1 MKFHLS
7 PEQEALQDTIQ
18 RTIARICPPP
28 RRRDLIEANVDDDP
42 AIWSALM
49 DAGLGGLLIPEEY
62 GGTDLGL
69 EAAALALE
77 VVGRNATPGPYL
89 GHLLAGWAIAQSP
102 DADLK
107 GKWLPKLATGEA
119 VGALALDGWTPQAWR
134 LAAEGGTLSGEVSLV
149 PGAGQAEVMVVGTRT
164 GLALVQ
170 GPFEAVAVDGADR
183 TRRLWTVS
191 FAGVKAQAIGPNR
204 MDRQLGD
211 AGQSVAA
218 PEDIGQRLVDAG
230 LVLMAA
236 DALGGAEQ
244 MLDMSV
250 DYAKQREQFGG
261 VIGRFQALKHQLAN
275 MALEV
280 EPARALVWY
289 AAYAW
294 DLKLPDASR
303 VAAHAKAHLCDRFV
317 SVARAAIQA
326 HGGIGYTWDYDL
338 QIWFKRSLYDR
349 AFLGAPSLHRERAA
363 ALAGW

>member
-18 RTIARICPPP
+18 RTIERACPAS
-28 RRRDLIEANVDDDP
+28 RRRELLEAGVDDDP
-42 AIWSALM
+42 ASWRALT
-49 DAGLGGLLIPEEY
+49 DAGLGGLLIPEDY
-62 GGTDLGL
+62 GGTALGL

-77 VVGRNATPGPYL
+77 IVGRTATPGPYL
-89 GHLLAGWAIAQSP
+89 GHVLAGWAIAQSD

-107 GKWLPKLATGEA
+107 ARWLPKLATGEA
-119 VGALALDGWTPQAWR
+119 VGALALDGWTSDAWR
-134 LAAEGGTLSGEVSLV
+134 LDASQGQLSGEISLV
-149 PGAGQAEVMVVGTRT
+149 PGAGQAHVLVVGVQG
-164 GLALVQ
+164 GLAVIDTTV
-170 GPFEAVAVDGADR
+170 GVTADPIAGADP
-183 TRRLWTVS
+183 TRRLWTVKL
-191 FAGVKAQAIGPNR
+191 AGAAVHMIDSN
-204 MDRQLGD
+204 
-211 AGQSVAA
+211 SV
-218 PEDIGQRLVDAG
+218 GQRLVDAG

-244 MLDMSV
+244 CLTMSV
-250 DYAKQREQFGG
+250 DYAKQREQFGV

-294 DLKLPDASR
+294 DLGLPDASR

-317 SVARAAIQA
+317 SVARAAVQA

>member
-1 MKFHLS
+1 VKFHLS
-7 PEQEALQDTIQ
+7 PDQEALQDTIQ
-18 RTIARICPPP
+18 RTIARACPPE
-28 RRRDLIEANVDDDP
+28 RRRELMEAGNDEDP
-42 AIWSALM
+42 VTWGALM
-49 DAGLGGLLIPEEY
+49 DAGLGGMLIPEEF

-77 VVGRNATPGPYL
+77 IVGKTAAPGPYL
-89 GHLLAGWAIAQSP
+89 GHLLAGWAIAQSD
-102 DADLK
+102 DAQLK
-107 GKWLPKLATGEA
+107 ARWLPRLAAGQA
-119 VGALALDGWTPQAWR
+119 VGAIALDGWTPDAWQ
-134 LAAEGGTLSGEVSLV
+134 LDAADRTLTGEVRLV
-149 PGAGQAEVMVVGTRT
+149 PGGGQAAVLVVGVRG
-164 GLALVQ
+164 GLAIV
-170 GPFEAVAVDGADR
+170 EAGGGYETTPIDGADR
-183 TRRLWTVS
+183 TRRLWTVTLTR
-191 FAGVKAQAIGPNR
+191 AQV
-204 MDRQLGD
+204 QL
-211 AGQSVAA
+211 VAA
-218 PEDIGQRLVDAG
+218 DSVGQRLVDAG

-244 MLDMSV
+244 MLEMSV
-250 DYAKQREQFGG
+250 EYAKQREQFGV

-294 DLKLPDASR
+294 DLALPDATR
-303 VAAHAKAHLCDRFV
+303 MAAHAKAHLCDRFV
-317 SVARAAIQA
+317 SVARAAVQA

>member
-7 PEQEALQDTIQ
+7 PEQEALQDTIA
-18 RTIARICPPP
+18 RTIERVCPPP
-28 RRRDLIEANVDDDP
+28 RRRELLEAGTDDD
-42 AIWSALM
+42 AATWGALM

-62 GGTDLGL
+62 GGTALGL

-77 VVGRNATPGPYL
+77 IVGRTATPGPYL
-89 GHLLAGWAIAQSP
+89 GHLLAGWAIAQS
-102 DADLK
+102 DDEALK
-107 GKWLPKLATGEA
+107 TRWLPKLATGEA
-119 VGALALDGWTPQAWR
+119 VGAVALDGWTPDAWR
-134 LAAEGGTLSGEVSLV
+134 LDVADGKLDGEIRLV
-149 PGAGQAEVMVVGTRT
+149 PGAGQAQVLVVG
-164 GLALVQ
+164 VQ
-170 GPFEAVAVDGADR
+170 GGVAVVDSAQGVAAEAVDGADR
-183 TRRLWTVS
+183 TRRLWTVKLS
-191 FAGVKAQAIGPNR
+191 GA
-204 MDRQLGD
+204 D
-211 AGQSVAA
+211 AEMIASNSV
-218 PEDIGQRLVDAG
+218 GQRLVDAG
-230 LVLMAA
+230 LVLLAA

-244 MLDMSV
+244 CLEMSV
-250 DYAKQREQFGG
+250 EYAKQREQFGV

-294 DLKLPDASR
+294 DLALPDSSR
-303 VAAHAKAHLCDRFV
+303 VAAHAKAHLSDRFV
-317 SVARAAIQA
+317 SVARAAVQA